1 VLPGIAA
8 APIFALAFRQI
19 VLLLPAAASGKGF
32 SVTVALFDLV
42 HPVAVMV
49 SVIVYIAVTVG
60 VTEGL
65 AKVDTN
71 PAGSDVQL

>member
-1 VLPGIAA
+1 MMELSPRQTDLA
-8 APIFALAFRQI
+8 APA
-19 VLLLPAAASGKGF
+19 VASGKGF

-49 SVIVYIAVTVG
+49 SVIVYVAVTVG

-65 AKVDTN
+65 AKLDTN